1 MVNFCAKHIQPDRLV
16 EMNKEDEEASK
27 TLFKR
32 ANNMFTDLL
41 IKNVRTFSRDRIVQL
56 PSADVNY
63 AEDQDHH
70 VGPRVINTIDLA

>member
-1 MVNFCAKHIQPDRLV
+1 MMIII
-16 EMNKEDEEASK
+16 
-27 TLFKR
+27 
-32 ANNMFTDLL
+32 NMFTDLL

-56 PSADVNY
+56 PSAEVNY